1 MSTALAV
8 SAVLAVAVRILVRQ
22 TAGAVALLLVW
33 ALVETVVAFLPRI
46 GDDIGPWLP
55 FGNGGNF
62 LTAGDDI
69 VSGTAAGFSVDYPF
83 GPWGSL
89 AYFAAF
95 SLVLLVVVSLVV
107 AQRRDA

>member
-89 AYFAAF
+89 TYFAGF
-95 SLVLLVVVSLVV
+95 SLMLLVVSLVV
-107 AQRRDA
+107 AQRRDV